1 MATKKTESEQTVVE
15 AVKAEPEKK
24 AAKKDEERVMVM
36 IPFVEGQ
43 DPEVTVIINGEIT
56 KIKKG
61 HQVKVTRQVASVLE
75 NANQQMMVAAENRQ
89 KLKSQHQDW

>member
-1 MATKKTESEQTVVE
+1 MATKKTESEQ
-15 AVKAEPEKK
+15 AVT
-24 AAKKDEERVMVM
+24 AKKDDERVSIM
-36 IPFVEGQ
+36 IPFIEGQ

-89 KLKSQHQDW
+89 KLKNQHQEW

>member
-1 MATKKTESEQTVVE
+1 MATKKPETEVAET
-15 AVKAEPEKK
+15 KAKE
-24 AAKKDEERVMVM
+24 EERVSIM

-61 HQVKVTRQVASVLE
+61 HQVKVTRAVASVLE
-75 NANQQMMVAAENRQ
+75 NSNQQMMVAYENQQ
-89 KLKSQHQDW
+89 KLKNQSMDL